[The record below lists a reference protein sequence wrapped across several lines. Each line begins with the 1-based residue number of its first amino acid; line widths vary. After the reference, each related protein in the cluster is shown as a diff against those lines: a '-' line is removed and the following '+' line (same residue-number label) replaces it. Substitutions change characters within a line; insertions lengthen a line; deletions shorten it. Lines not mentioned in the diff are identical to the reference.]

1 MNFKIIILIETI
13 FQAEM
18 AGGAFS
24 LKMLSK
30 MKGCVMFQTELPL
43 RDKIKVCHKIF
54 TIVHH
59 HQRKL

>member
-1 MNFKIIILIETI
+1 MNFEIIILIETI

-43 RDKIKVCHKIF
+43 RDKDL
-54 TIVHH
+54 
-59 HQRKL
+59 QNQDQGMS